1 MNFIDMVEGFKKT
14 LRHTDPMVLDDFSTS
29 LSFIDIYLVTLDNQ
43 DVIVSK
49 LQELYCEIVNVL
61 SLMLEDMPK
70 ESSSSLSGL
79 S

>member
-1 MNFIDMVEGFKKT
+1 MVYGEEAGTEPASSGF
-14 LRHTDPMVLDDFSTS
+14 LLLLCSR
-29 LSFIDIYLVTLDNQ
+29 
-43 DVIVSK
+43 
-49 LQELYCEIVNVL
+49 LQELYYEIVNVL